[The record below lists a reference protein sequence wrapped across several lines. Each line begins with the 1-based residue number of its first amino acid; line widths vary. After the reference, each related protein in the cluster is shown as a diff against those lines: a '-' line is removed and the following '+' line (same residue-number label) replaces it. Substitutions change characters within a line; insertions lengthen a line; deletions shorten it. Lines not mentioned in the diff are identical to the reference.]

1 MQAGRRF
8 FLSNI
13 SERLLVLTQSKTGL
27 RHLILE
33 VFGVSRAQNREICT
47 LASTSSTR
55 HSTAVF
61 GDLEPENRAALPLS
75 LTQVIGQVKA
85 ISIAAIPI
93 RVHRIPP

>member
-61 GDLEPENRAALPLS
+61 GREDVDKCSRPGFPGFGVVRA
-75 LTQVIGQVKA
+75 
-85 ISIAAIPI
+85 
-93 RVHRIPP
+93 